1 MAKKKKRKRPY
12 TPPDQAG
19 GEAETPEASEPSVPP
34 RGGAA
39 PERRERKEEVR
50 RAKERELKRWQR
62 RQVARKALIF
72 LVVGGAI
79 AGGVVFF
86 TRRQAEKKSE
96 FSGLIAQAAAAAK
109 SASCSQVE
117 DVGAYIP
124 DATDPPEIAQHTD
137 PDSAHV
143 EAMSPL
149 TNYPSRPPASGPHA
163 GFTFPAGV
171 EDTAP
176 DLGATVHSLEHGAA
190 IIWYEPGAQKSP
202 EFQKIAD
209 FVKANSDHTIMA
221 PYDYPDEGDAGK
233 LTNGAQMSLVA
244 WHNVQTCKEL
254 SLPVVAK
261 FLSEY
266 RYPTLGDYPYK
277 GSAPEKGA
285 VI

>member
-12 TPPDQAG
+12 TPPDQA
-19 GEAETPEASEPSVPP
+19 EAGSGDQERPKPAAPP

-72 LVVGGAI
+72 IVVIGAI
-79 AGGVVFF
+79 AGGVLFF
-86 TRRQAEKKSE
+86 TRKQAAKKSE

-109 SASCSQVE
+109 TASCSPVE
-117 DVGAYIP
+117 DVGAFP
-124 DATDPPEIAQHTD
+124 EAESDAV
-137 PDSAHV
+137 HV
-143 EAMSPL
+143 EDMPALSG
-149 TNYPSRPPASGPHA
+149 YASQPPASGPHA
-163 GFTFPAGV
+163 EFTVPAGV
-171 EDTAP
+171 ETEAP
-176 DLGATVHSLEHGAA
+176 ELGGTIHALEHGAVL
-190 IIWYEPGAQKSP
+190 IWYKPGAEKSP
-202 EFQKIAD
+202 GFQEVAD

-233 LTNGAQMSLVA
+233 LTGGTQMALVA
-244 WHNVQTCKEL
+244 WHQLQTCKEL

-261 FLSEY
+261 FMSEY

-277 GSAPEKGA
+277 GIAPEKGA